1 MGRIASGKKVMSSDE
16 KILQS
21 AGKKLFQEMAFALD
35 EEPTQIEDAFFEG
48 LTAAK
53 EEYVASLA

>member
-1 MGRIASGKKVMSSDE
+1 
-16 KILQS
+16 
-21 AGKKLFQEMAFALD
+21 MAFALD

>member
-1 MGRIASGKKVMSSDE
+1 
-16 KILQS
+16 
-21 AGKKLFQEMAFALD
+21 MAFALD

-53 EEYVASLA
+53 EEYVASLAQDVRIGTVALRNGPFLL